1 MNYIRQQ
8 RAFRAWRCAHI
19 KELTLRA
26 MAAWYVLF
34 EELNEMHWPEG
45 AVCINKYKLLATY
58 PGSEDTLR
66 RGLEELEELGLLRME
81 AETAK
86 SHATYELT
94 ILYQETED
102 RAETEQDATQDA
114 RKIAA
119 DSAGFCDKAAESG
132 DGGGKILTIDRARA
146 RTRENV
152 NPNVNPNTN
161 TNSQKAAEAAD
172 DRACARGEPPAGGAG
187 DGQKR
192 RAAGVDGEAVAH
204 SREAVQNQGDGGAKN
219 AQDSGV
225 RRAMDAA
232 RACGFSMSKRTK
244 EHIARLCGEY
254 GAEWTC
260 GAIERA
266 EIRGRDKCNIGYV
279 QAILSRWSAAG
290 GPDEAG
296 ASACENMNKYA
307 QNCAKT
313 GTYAHKTDLCRSY
326 SQRTYTQAED
336 YALFTDL
343 FADEKALSGEG

>member
-19 KELTLRA
+19 KQLTLRA

-45 AVCINKYKLLATY
+45 AVCINKYNLLATY

-66 RGLEELEELGLLRME
+66 RGLEELAELGLLRME
-81 AETAK
+81 SETAK

-102 RAETEQDATQDA
+102 RAETEQDA
-114 RKIAA
+114 RKNGA
-119 DSAGFCDKAAESG
+119 DSAGFCAEAAEA
-132 DGGGKILTIDRARA
+132 DGESGKILTIDRARA
-146 RTRENV
+146 RMRENA
-152 NPNVNPNTN
+152 NPNVNPNAN
-161 TNSQKAAEAAD
+161 TNRKKATEAED

-192 RAAGVDGEAVAH
+192 RAAGAVGEERAR
-204 SREAVQNQGDGGAKN
+204 SREAVQNPGDGDAKN
-219 AQDSGV
+219 AQDSGI
-225 RRAMDAA
+225 RRAIDAA
-232 RACGFSMSKRTK
+232 RAVGFSMSKRTK

-254 GAEWTC
+254 GAEWTRA
-260 GAIERA
+260 AIERA
-266 EIRGRDKCNIGYV
+266 ALRGADKCNIGYV

-290 GPDEAG
+290 GPDEA
-296 ASACENMNKYA
+296 SAEACKNVNKYA
-307 QNCAKT
+307 KNGAKT
-313 GTYAHKTDLCRSY
+313 SGYAHKTDLCRSY

-343 FADEKALSGEG
+343 FVDENALSGEG

>member
-8 RAFRAWRCAHI
+8 RAFKAWREVHV
-19 KELTLRA
+19 KELTLRS

-45 AVCINKYKLLATY
+45 AVYINKYKLLATY
-58 PGSEDTLR
+58 PASEETLQ
-66 RGLEELEELGLLRME
+66 RGLEELSELGLLRME

-102 RAETEQDATQDA
+102 SAETEQDATQDA
-114 RKIAA
+114 RKNGA
-119 DSAGFCDKAAESG
+119 DSSDFCGEAAGAG

-152 NPNVNPNTN
+152 NPNVNPNAN
-161 TNSQKAAEAAD
+161 TNSQKAAVAVD

-192 RAAGVDGEAVAH
+192 GAAGADGEAGAR
-204 SREAVQNQGDGGAKN
+204 SREDVQNQGDGDAKN
-219 AQDSGV
+219 TQDSGV
-225 RRAMDAA
+225 RQAMDAA

-260 GAIERA
+260 GAIDRA
-266 EIRGRDKCNIGYV
+266 ALRGRDKSNIGYV

-296 ASACENMNKYA
+296 AESYKNMNKYA
-307 QNCAKT
+307 QNGAKT
-313 GTYAHKTDLCRSY
+313 AAFANKTDLCRSY
-326 SQRTYTQAED
+326 SERTYTQAED

>member
-19 KELTLRA
+19 KQLTLRA

-45 AVCINKYKLLATY
+45 AVCINKYNLLATY

-66 RGLEELEELGLLRME
+66 RGLEELAELGLLRME
-81 AETAK
+81 SETAK

-102 RAETEQDATQDA
+102 RAETEQDA
-114 RKIAA
+114 RKNGA
-119 DSAGFCDKAAESG
+119 DSAGFCDETAEA
-132 DGGGKILTIDRARA
+132 DGECGKILTIDRARA
-146 RTRENV
+146 RTRENA

-161 TNSQKAAEAAD
+161 TNRKKAAEAED
-172 DRACARGEPPAGGAG
+172 DRACARREPPAGGAG

-192 RAAGVDGEAVAH
+192 GAAGAGGEELAR
-204 SREAVQNQGDGGAKN
+204 SRETVQNPWDGDAKN
-219 AQDSGV
+219 AQDSGI

-244 EHIARLCGEY
+244 EHIARLCSEY
-254 GAEWTC
+254 GAEWTRA
-260 GAIERA
+260 AIERA
-266 EIRGRDKCNIGYV
+266 ELRGADKCNIGYV
-279 QAILSRWSAAG
+279 QAILSRWWASG
-290 GPDEAG
+290 GADEA
-296 ASACENMNKYA
+296 SAEACKNANKYS
-307 QNCAKT
+307 QDGAKT
-313 GTYAHKTDLCRSY
+313 SGYAHKTDLCRRY
-326 SQRTYTQAED
+326 NERTYTQEED

-343 FADEKALSGEG
+343 FADENALSGEG

>member
-45 AVCINKYKLLATY
+45 AVCINKYNLLATY

-66 RGLEELEELGLLRME
+66 RGLEELAELGLLRME
-81 AETAK
+81 SETAK

-102 RAETEQDATQDA
+102 RVETEQDAAQDA
-114 RKIAA
+114 RKNGA
-119 DSAGFCDKAAESG
+119 DSAGFCGEAAETD
-132 DGGGKILTIDRARA
+132 DGCGKILTIDRARA

-152 NPNVNPNTN
+152 NPNANTN
-161 TNSQKAAEAAD
+161 RKKAAEAED
-172 DRACARGEPPAGGAG
+172 DRACARRDPPAGGAG

-192 RAAGVDGEAVAH
+192 RTAGAGGEEWAR
-204 SREAVQNQGDGGAKN
+204 SREAVQNPGDGDAKR
-219 AQDSGV
+219 AQDSGI

-254 GAEWTC
+254 GAEWTRA
-260 GAIERA
+260 AIERA
-266 EIRGRDKCNIGYV
+266 ELRGADKCNIGYV

-290 GPDEAG
+290 GPDEE
-296 ASACENMNKYA
+296 SAQSCENVNKYA
-307 QNCAKT
+307 QNGAKT
-313 GTYAHKTDLCRSY
+313 SGYAHKTDLCRRY
-326 SQRTYTQAED
+326 NERTYTQEED

-343 FADEKALSGEG
+343 FAEEKQLSNPG

>member
-19 KELTLRA
+19 KQLTLRA

-45 AVCINKYKLLATY
+45 AVCINKYNLLATY

-66 RGLEELEELGLLRME
+66 RGLEELAELGLLHME
-81 AETAK
+81 SETAK

-102 RAETEQDATQDA
+102 RAETEQDA
-114 RKIAA
+114 RKNGA
-119 DSAGFCDKAAESG
+119 DSAGFCDETAEA
-132 DGGGKILTIDRARA
+132 DGECGKILTIDRARA
-146 RTRENV
+146 RTRENA

-161 TNSQKAAEAAD
+161 TNRKKAAEAED
-172 DRACARGEPPAGGAG
+172 DRACARREPPAGGAG

-192 RAAGVDGEAVAH
+192 GAAGADGEERAR
-204 SREAVQNQGDGGAKN
+204 SREAVQNQGDGDAKN
-219 AQDSGV
+219 AQDSGI

-244 EHIARLCGEY
+244 EHIARLCSEY
-254 GAEWTC
+254 GAEWTRA
-260 GAIERA
+260 AIERA
-266 EIRGRDKCNIGYV
+266 ELRGADKCNIGYV

-290 GPDEAG
+290 GPDEA
-296 ASACENMNKYA
+296 SAKARENMNKYSE
-307 QNCAKT
+307 NSAKT
-313 GTYAHKTDLCRSY
+313 NGYAHKTDLCRSY
-326 SQRTYTQAED
+326 SQRTYTQTED
-336 YALFTDL
+336 YELFTDL
-343 FADEKALSGEG
+343 FADENALSGEG

>member
-19 KELTLRA
+19 KQLTLRA

-45 AVCINKYKLLATY
+45 AVCINKYNLLATY

-66 RGLEELEELGLLRME
+66 RGLEELAELGLLRME
-81 AETAK
+81 SETAK

-102 RAETEQDATQDA
+102 RAETEQEAS
-114 RKIAA
+114 KNGA
-119 DSAGFCDKAAESG
+119 DSAGFCGEAAETG
-132 DGGGKILTIDRARA
+132 GGGGKILTIDRARA

-161 TNSQKAAEAAD
+161 TNRKKAAEAED

-192 RAAGVDGEAVAH
+192 RAAGAGGEEWAR
-204 SREAVQNQGDGGAKN
+204 SREDVQNQGDGDAKN
-219 AQDSGV
+219 AQDSGI

-232 RACGFSMSKRTK
+232 RACGFSISKRTK

-254 GAEWTC
+254 GEEWTRA
-260 GAIERA
+260 AIERA
-266 EIRGRDKCNIGYV
+266 ALRGADKCNIGYV

-290 GPDEAG
+290 GPDEA
-296 ASACENMNKYA
+296 SAEACKNVNKYA
-307 QNCAKT
+307 KSGAKT
-313 GTYAHKTDLCRSY
+313 SGYAHKTDLCRSY
-326 SQRTYTQAED
+326 SQRTYTQTED

-343 FADEKALSGEG
+343 FADENALSGEG